1 MKMQSLAMLALGF
14 TLAGTGPEAGAEPP
28 GTPSS
33 RRIPAVTRS
42 LSSRY
47 KLPNALAPGSQHS
60 VRDLSDYVAL
70 QQRHFP
76 GAVVTS
82 GFYDWRTTSRYR
94 SRAGLH
100 LGYDVAMPYGCPF
113 SAGWA
118 GVVTAITPWGG
129 EEYGIT
135 VVEPGGRSTTY
146 GHVAPRVAVGQQVQ
160 AGEILGTIAYDHVDV
175 KMRDAQGN
183 YIDFGGNARVVPA
196 PSWAFGMSRE
206 ALMAQ
211 WLLAKNAMELA
222 EEEGRKEK
230 LDRQK
235 RAIQIQALEQ
245 KVPTLRESQKLMA
258 EYVEQGLV
266 SRLSVEENLEE
277 LQAAQRE
284 LKRLRDLQSGSP
296 KRLKQLDLD
305 VKNGAKRLS
314 LAQQQARAQGIGWKD
329 VEAFVQATIA
339 NDKALARSVSAYKKN
354 AAVKNA
360 TLLAQTRKEW
370 EQCRDQLK
378 AFEELFEMGGIS
390 RVELEESRTKFK
402 LLDAQMKALQGS

>member
-1 MKMQSLAMLALGF
+1 MNKRTLAMLALS
-14 TLAGTGPEAGAEPP
+14 LALAGAEPP
-28 GTPSS
+28 PKSAPT

-47 KLPNALAPGSQHS
+47 KLPNALSPASQHS
-60 VRDLSDYVAL
+60 VRDLADYVAL

-82 GFYDWRTTSRYR
+82 GFYDWRTTSSYR

-118 GVVTAITPWGG
+118 GTVTAITPWGG
-129 EEYGIT
+129 QEYGIT

-146 GHVAPRVAVGQQVQ
+146 GHVSPTVVLGQQVR

-175 KMRDAQGN
+175 KMRDAAGN

-211 WLLAKNAMELA
+211 WLLAKNALELA
-222 EEEGRKEK
+222 EEDSRKEK
-230 LDRQK
+230 LESQK
-235 RAIQIQALEQ
+235 RQIQIQALQ
-245 KVPTLRESQKLMA
+245 SKVPTLQESQRLMA
-258 EYVEQGLV
+258 DYVEQGLV
-266 SRLSVEENLEE
+266 SRLSVEENREE
-277 LQAAQRE
+277 LEAAQKE
-284 LKRLRDLQSGSP
+284 LKRMKELQKSSP
-296 KRLKQLDLD
+296 RRLQQLTLD
-305 VKNGAKRLS
+305 VKNGKQKLAQ
-314 LAQQQARAQGIGWKD
+314 AQQQASAQGIVWKD

-354 AAVKNA
+354 AAAKNSM
-360 TLLAQTRKEW
+360 LLAQTRKEW
-370 EQCRDQLK
+370 EQSREQLK
-378 AFEELFEMGGIS
+378 AFEELYEMGGIS
-390 RVELEESRTKFK
+390 RQELEETRTKFK
-402 LLDAQMKALQGS
+402 LLDAQLKALQGT